1 MKVPVLASGYVRG
14 LVQAECA
21 AVRDGAARVV
31 ATAHKEGPEDQG
43 SLDTEA
49 IHDYRV
55 ALRRLRTLLR
65 AAAPLFKR
73 GPMERL
79 FDGLR
84 RFARAAGAVRD
95 EEVLAETLNE
105 ITLPAATRARVDA
118 WLAGRAR
125 RERELRTEVIR
136 QLTPVGDAPRAAAPG
151 ARPVSPPASARSLP
165 MSLSH
170 ALTLA
175 QEMPLRAKAGH
186 VATRA
191 LAIQAMERAA
201 EKTRAEAA
209 LPNFETPDL
218 LHELRIRWKG
228 VRYTGELLAKAIAR
242 SGPLASAMA
251 DRVKAATRMQK
262 RLGDMHDMDEAIAAV
277 ARARS
282 LPAGDRMV
290 VHHRLRVAREALS
303 ARLAK
308 ELPAALSLL
317 DGGDGGRA
325 LA

>member
-105 ITLPAATRARVDA
+105 ITLPARRRDRSATARA
-118 WLAGRAR
+118 
-125 RERELRTEVIR
+125 
-136 QLTPVGDAPRAAAPG
+136 P
-151 ARPVSPPASARSLP
+151 PPARSARGSARSAP
-165 MSLSH
+165 
-170 ALTLA
+170 
-175 QEMPLRAKAGH
+175 
-186 VATRA
+186 
-191 LAIQAMERAA
+191 
-201 EKTRAEAA
+201 
-209 LPNFETPDL
+209 
-218 LHELRIRWKG
+218 
-228 VRYTGELLAKAIAR
+228 AR
-242 SGPLASAMA
+242 
-251 DRVKAATRMQK
+251 R
-262 RLGDMHDMDEAIAAV
+262 AV
-277 ARARS
+277 APCAARPRRAR
-282 LPAGDRMV
+282 
-290 VHHRLRVAREALS
+290 
-303 ARLAK
+303 
-308 ELPAALSLL
+308 
-317 DGGDGGRA
+317 
-325 LA
+325 